1 MPLAMGPQAVV
12 CAPSRAAC
20 SVWPTAVAQLMRP
33 WNSMQTRHWTL
44 ARVVV
49 MKKKRRHGEHG
60 GERVERGALHGGRVE
75 TPAKVGVAT
84 TLSTRR
90 RVLHRPQ
97 AYRPAAAALRDD
109 PSNCSCS
116 VEPSI
121 AVTDDCPPVA
131 IWVISS
137 K

>member
-1 MPLAMGPQAVV
+1 MDIGQRG
-12 CAPSRAAC
+12 SDEI
-20 SVWPTAVAQLMRP
+20 
-33 WNSMQTRHWTL
+33 
-44 ARVVV
+44 
-49 MKKKRRHGEHG
+49 KERRHGDHG
-60 GERVERGALHGGRVE
+60 GEPVERGALHGGRVE

-90 RVLHRPQ
+90 RVLHRPR

-116 VEPSI
+116 VEPSM
-121 AVTDDCPPVA
+121 AVTDDCPPLA